1 MPSDSVR
8 PKSLPWPSLF
18 QDPGCSSS
26 YRHLVQLLAMHE
38 PSDMANRSP
47 LLDFVVVA
55 AVVATQEVVP
65 ALMGDVVADREDVGL
80 MKGVGVYPT
89 VVAGGELGGT
99 CGDEG
104 ENRVLKVPKIWGC
117 DDCPG
122 VSGARELEGVPDV
135 RRPAVIFDLAGAIAG
150 EGAVAVVVAG
160 GEGGAASSSVGI
172 LL

>member
-1 MPSDSVR
+1 ML
-8 PKSLPWPSLF
+8 LPP
-18 QDPGCSSS
+18 PGPVACHA
-26 YRHLVQLLAMHE
+26 RAE
-38 PSDMANRSP
+38 SP

-55 AVVATQEVVP
+55 ADVATQEVVP

-80 MKGVGVYPT
+80 MKGVAVYPT

-104 ENRVLKVPKIWGC
+104 ENRVLKVPKVWGC

-122 VSGARELEGVPDV
+122 VSVARELEGVPDV
-135 RRPAVIFDLAGAIAG
+135 RRPAVRFDLAGAIAG

-160 GEGGAASSSVGI
+160 GKGGAASSSVLPAATCRWASYYNI
-172 LL
+172 NNYKNVAYHY